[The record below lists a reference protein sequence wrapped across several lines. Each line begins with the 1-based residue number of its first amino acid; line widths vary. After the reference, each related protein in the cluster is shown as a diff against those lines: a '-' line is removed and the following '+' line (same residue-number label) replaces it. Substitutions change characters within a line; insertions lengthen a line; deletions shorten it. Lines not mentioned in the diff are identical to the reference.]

1 MNENNEITR
10 NKKILLTGG
19 AGRLGCIVCR
29 KMLDEGYQVRIFDL
43 ANKKNR
49 KSTLE
54 LAEEA
59 EIFWGDVTDKDLVKQ
74 AMDGIDVVV
83 HMAAILP
90 PWAYLNPDKTFK
102 VNAEGTK
109 NVVEAVKETGRA
121 IPFIYTSSAAAFGP
135 TPDATEPLCPDRT
148 ESKPR
153 GAYGESK
160 YKAEQHIKACG
171 IDYAILRLTATM
183 YLSFEFSDFKRM
195 FSIPLTNRVEY
206 CHPYDTA
213 QAIVNAIDKFEEI
226 KGDTLI
232 IAGGT
237 EQQMTYKE
245 MVSRMLDVYGLPL
258 PPESKFT
265 KVPYYLD
272 WYDTA
277 KSQLLL
283 KFQKRTFQNFIDD
296 LASQINKRYTALFIP
311 LMKNFIGPLFGWLI
325 VRSIKV

>member
-1 MNENNEITR
+1 LTQIDNIKEQ
-10 NKKILLTGG
+10 KKILLTGG
-19 AGRLGCIVCR
+19 AGRLGSIVCR
-29 KMLDEGYQVRIFDL
+29 KMLDTGYQVRVFDL
-43 ANKKNR
+43 DNGKNR
-49 KSTLE
+49 KTVK
-54 LAEEA
+54 AIA
-59 EIFWGDVTDKDLVKQ
+59 DQADIFWGDVTNKEQVKR
-74 AMDGIDVVV
+74 ALDSIDVVV

-90 PWAYLNPDKTFK
+90 PWAYINPDKTFR

-109 NVVEAVKETGRA
+109 NVVEAVKESDRK

-135 TPDATEPLCPDRT
+135 TPEATEPLCPDRT

-160 YKAEQHIKACG
+160 YKAEQYVKGSG
-171 IDYAILRLTATM
+171 IDYLILRLTATM

-213 QAIVNAIDKFEEI
+213 QAIVNSIQKFDEI

-232 IAGGT
+232 IAGGP
-237 EQQMTYKE
+237 EQQMLYGD
-245 MVSRMLDVYGLPL
+245 MVSKMLSVYGLPL

-265 KVPYYLD
+265 KIPYYLD

-296 LASQINKRYTALFIP
+296 LSEQINKRYTALFIP
-311 LMKNFIGPLFGWLI
+311 LMKNFIGPLFGKLI
-325 VRSIKV
+325 VRSIRV

>member
-10 NKKILLTGG
+10 NRKILLTGG

-43 ANKKNR
+43 DNKKNR
-49 KSTLE
+49 KSTME
-54 LAEEA
+54 LSEEA
-59 EIFWGDVTDKDLVKQ
+59 EILWGDVTDKDLVKQ
-74 AMDGIDVVV
+74 ALDGIDVVV

-102 VNAEGTK
+102 VNAGGTK
-109 NVVEAVKETGRA
+109 NVVDAVKETGRT

-160 YKAEQHIKACG
+160 FKAEQYVKAAG

-195 FSIPLTNRVEY
+195 FSIPLTNRIEY

-232 IAGGT
+232 IAGGP

-245 MVSRMLDVYGLPL
+245 MVSRMLEVYGLPL

-296 LASQINKRYTALFIP
+296 LAEQINKKYTYLFIP
-311 LMKNFIGPLFGWLI
+311 MMKKFIGPLFGWLI
-325 VRSIKV
+325 VRSIRV